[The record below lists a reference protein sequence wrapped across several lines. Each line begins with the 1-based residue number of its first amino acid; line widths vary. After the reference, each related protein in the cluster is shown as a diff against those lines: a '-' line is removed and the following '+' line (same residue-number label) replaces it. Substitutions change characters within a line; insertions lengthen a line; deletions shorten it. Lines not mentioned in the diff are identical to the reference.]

1 MMNSINW
8 ASFERAGFG
17 GYKKAALSWMFRHGK
32 IFWDHLLIASV
43 KLILRR
49 YDIKEGIAVLDE
61 LDRARCKRTKR
72 IHKAYKLKN
81 ALLLLLNMKV
91 KKSTVILLPL
101 I

>member
-32 IFWDHLLIASV
+32 IFWEPLLIASV

-49 YDIKEGIAVLDE
+49 YDIKEGTAVLDE
-61 LDRARCKRTKR
+61 LDRARCKRTTR
-72 IHKAYKLKN
+72 IHKAYKQRD
-81 ALLLLLNMKV
+81 
-91 KKSTVILLPL
+91 KKTGGYVNGQTVFSCFW
-101 I
+101 